1 MIKLGSVF
9 SNGAVLQHGMPI
21 PVWGETE
28 PYLAIMAELAGHQV
42 FCRASGSGDF
52 LMHLPA
58 MPPGGPYDLKV
69 SPAEGDQKQGIVLRD
84 VMIGEVWLCSGQSNM
99 HYIMGHGRNQ
109 TWNEADGIPV
119 SVQQEREFIAK
130 MGDPEKFRF
139 VHITENVTGCREKYI
154 PAEWRKM
161 DAENEPNV
169 SAVAGWFGLKL
180 RQELDIP
187 VGLICCSWGGST
199 VESWT
204 SPAALKMNP
213 DTRPMIEKWESMR
226 GEREYWIASRGK
238 WKGSPFDLG
247 NEGVGKGWAEPDFDD
262 SAWRTMHVPGNWITQ
277 NIAGHGAVWIR
288 RKVDL
293 PEELAGK
300 DLILNFGA
308 VDKHDIT
315 YFNGVEI
322 GRTGGGIEASY
333 WDKPRKYVVPGKLV
347 KSGENTLAVRAY
359 SFSYDGA
366 FTGPEDSFAL
376 FGGEKKIPLA
386 GDWRIE
392 SECDWGKVEFSR
404 EEYGTANSNTPG
416 FKFDA
421 MIRPLLPYAIRG
433 VIWYQGENNAVT
445 LDRAKIYQRE
455 IETLIRDWRF
465 HWERPDLPFLQVQ
478 LANYLPQKDY
488 DEDSKWAVLRES
500 QRRACDTLPG
510 VYLAT
515 ALGAGEAEDVHPQ
528 NKKDVGLRL
537 AAQALHHV
545 YGKDVLPCGPEVRK
559 IRREKDSLRIFF
571 RFADGLE
578 LRDASGRGFYLA
590 GSDHRYYPADHA
602 EIEGDSILL
611 SSRKVSDPVS
621 VRYGWSNNPCNTL
634 YNREY
639 PASSFCIETEDKL

>member
-9 SNGAVLQHGMPI
+9 SDGAVLQHGMPI
-21 PVWGETE
+21 PVWGETG
-28 PYLAIMAELAGHQV
+28 PHQTVMAELAGQQA

-52 LMHLPA
+52 LLQLPA
-58 MPPGGPYDLKV
+58 MPPGGPYELKI
-69 SPAEGDQKQGIVLRD
+69 SHADGTEEIVLRD

-99 HYIMGHGRNQ
+99 HYIIGNGRKLQ
-109 TWNEADGIPV
+109 WNEADGIPV
-119 SVQQEREFIAK
+119 SIRQEREFVSK
-130 MGDPEKFRF
+130 LGDPAKFRF
-139 VHITENVTGCREKYI
+139 IHITECVTGCREKYI
-154 PAEWRKM
+154 LAQWQKI
-161 DAENEPNV
+161 DAETALRV

-180 RQELDIP
+180 RHELDIP

-226 GEREYWIASRGK
+226 NEREYWIAARGE
-238 WKGSPFDLG
+238 WKGLPFDPG
-247 NEGVGKGWAEPDFDD
+247 NAGYGKGWANPDFDD

-277 NIAGHGAVWIR
+277 DIAGNGAVWIR
-288 RKVDL
+288 RKINL

-322 GRTGGGIEASY
+322 GRTGAGLESSY
-333 WDKPRKYVVPGKLV
+333 YDKPRRYAVPGKLV

-359 SFSYDGA
+359 SFSFDGA
-366 FTGPEDSFAL
+366 FSGPEESFAL
-376 FGGEKKIPLA
+376 LGGDKKIPLA
-386 GDWRIE
+386 GDWRAE
-392 SECDWGKVEFSR
+392 CECDWGKVEFSR
-404 EEYGTANSNTPG
+404 DEFGTANANTPG
-416 FKFDA
+416 LKFDT
-421 MIRPLLPYAIRG
+421 MIRPLIPYAIRG
-433 VIWYQGENNAVT
+433 VIWYQGENNAT
-445 LDRAKIYQRE
+445 SIASAKIYQRE
-455 IETLIRDWRF
+455 IETMIRDWRF

-478 LANYLPQKDY
+478 LANHQPQEDY
-488 DEDSKWAVLRES
+488 NENSAWAVLRES
-500 QRRACDTLPG
+500 QRRACCSLPN

-515 ALGAGEAEDVHPQ
+515 ALGTGEADDVHPQ

-545 YGKDVLPCGPEVRK
+545 YGKDVLPCGPEVLK
-559 IRREKDSLRIFF
+559 VRREKNALRLFF

-590 GSDHRYYPADHA
+590 GADRQYYPADHA
-602 EIEGDSILL
+602 EIDGDSILL

-621 VRYGWSNNPCNTL
+621 IRYGWSGNPCNIL
-634 YNREY
+634 CNREY
-639 PASSFCIETEDKL
+639 PAASFCIETEDL